1 MYKIISGMSINYYNT
16 IGKHMLSSWL
26 KYWPKEFSI
35 TVYSEDKLPIRNS
48 RIKVID
54 LNTMG
59 EEYEKIQQEKMKL
72 ANRIKTFA
80 KKAWPIMKNLEK
92 DSGKLIW
99 IDADVITDDDITIDW
114 LDSLIE
120 SDDFSCHI
128 GVPQGQYY
136 SVETGFF
143 IINLENKFKNEFLN
157 EYRRIYYTRD
167 FSNLHKPYD
176 GDIFGKVIR
185 HLKCKNDF
193 KYSELNVNYETSLS
207 PFNSIFENKMK
218 HFKAKRKNI
227 FKEDQI

>member
-16 IGKHMLSSWL
+16 IGKHMLLSWL

-72 ANRIKTFA
+72 ANRTKTFA